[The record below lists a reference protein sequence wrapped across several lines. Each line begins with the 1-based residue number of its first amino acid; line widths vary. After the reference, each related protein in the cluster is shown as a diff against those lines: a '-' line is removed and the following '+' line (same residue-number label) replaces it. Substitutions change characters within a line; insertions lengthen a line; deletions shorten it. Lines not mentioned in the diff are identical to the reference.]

1 VSMELPVEDLQLVH
15 ALQIAPR
22 AGWSELGTIL
32 GRHPATLS
40 ARWARLR
47 EDRMA
52 WVLGHL
58 SGRPEQHCTAFIDVV
73 ADPALIEEVQA
84 DLCAITEVLT
94 VDDATSTA
102 DFRLTCLA
110 ADWLDMAR
118 KVLPRIR
125 GTRGVQRTKVS
136 LCTKLYATGNAWRL
150 DVLSPAQQAQL
161 QRLTHPPLA
170 QPTIIPDTFWPMLRV
185 LMHDGRATAAEI
197 AQATGQHPST
207 TGRFLKVALETGMVT
222 LRCELA
228 SHYTGYPLTVQW
240 FAKVPA
246 GTADTVAAFLMEQ
259 RTLRLCASTTGA
271 ANMTFMMQ
279 LRTPADIADVE
290 ARLAVRV
297 PGVEIIEACVGVHAF
312 KRMGWM
318 LDPEGRPTGEVV
330 T

>member
-1 VSMELPVEDLQLVH
+1 MELPVEDLQLVH
-15 ALQIAPR
+15 ALQVAPR
-22 AGWSELGTIL
+22 ASWAELGSIL

-40 ARWARLR
+40 ARWNRLR

-52 WVLGHL
+52 WILGHL
-58 SGRPEQHCTAFIDVV
+58 GGHPEQHCTAFVEIV
-73 ADPALIEEVQA
+73 ADPALVDEARV
-84 DLCAITEVLT
+84 DLCAIPEVLT
-94 VDDATSTA
+94 VDDATSSA

-110 ADWLDMAR
+110 ADWLTMAR
-118 KVLPRIR
+118 EILPRIKSA
-125 GTRGVQRTKVS
+125 RGVQRTKVS
-136 LCTKLYATGNAWRL
+136 LCTKLYATGNVWRL
-150 DVLSPAQQAQL
+150 DVLAPAQQAQL
-161 QRLTHPPLA
+161 QRLNQPPLA
-170 QPTIIPDTFWPMLRV
+170 QPTIIPATFWPMLRV
-185 LMHDGRATAAEI
+185 LMRDGRATASEI

-207 TGRFLKVALETGMVT
+207 TGRALKTALETGMVT

-246 GTADTVAAFLMEQ
+246 GTAATVAAFLMEH

-279 LRTPADIADVE
+279 LRTPADIADIE
-290 ARLAVRV
+290 ARLAARV
-297 PGVEIIEACVGVHAF
+297 PGVDIIEACVGVHAF

>member
-1 VSMELPVEDLQLVH
+1 MELPVEDLQLVH

-22 AGWSELGTIL
+22 ASWSELGAIL

-47 EDRMA
+47 EDRLA
-52 WVLGHL
+52 WILGHL
-58 SGRPEQHCTAFIDVV
+58 GGYPDQHCTAFVEVV
-73 ADPALIEEVQA
+73 ADPALVEEARV
-84 DLCAITEVLT
+84 DLCAISAVLT
-94 VDDATSTA
+94 VDDATSSA

-110 ADWLDMAR
+110 ADWLTMAR
-118 KVLPRIR
+118 EVLPSIKAA
-125 GTRGVQRTKVS
+125 RGVQRTKVS
-136 LCTKLYATGNAWRL
+136 LCTKLYATGNVWRL
-150 DVLSPAQQAQL
+150 DVLSPAQQAQI
-161 QRLTHPPLA
+161 QRLAHPPVA
-170 QPTIIPDTFWPMLRV
+170 QPTLIPDSFWPMLRV

-197 AQATGQHPST
+197 AKATGQHPST
-207 TGRFLKVALETGMVT
+207 TGRALKTALETGMVT

-246 GTADTVAAFLMEQ
+246 GAADAVAAFLREH

-279 LRTPADIADVE
+279 LRTPADIADIE
-290 ARLAVRV
+290 SRLAARV
-297 PGVEIIEACVGVHAF
+297 PGVDILEASVGVHSF

-318 LDPEGRPTGEVV
+318 LDPDGRPTGEIV

>member
-1 VSMELPVEDLQLVH
+1 MELPVEDLQLVH

-22 AGWSELGTIL
+22 ASWAELGSIL

-40 ARWARLR
+40 ARWSRLR

-52 WVLGHL
+52 WILGHL
-58 SGRPEQHCTAFIDVV
+58 GGHPEQHCTAFVDVV
-73 ADPALIEEVQA
+73 ADPALVEEARV
-84 DLCAITEVLT
+84 DLCAISEVLT
-94 VDDATSTA
+94 VDDATSSA

-110 ADWLDMAR
+110 ADWLTMAR
-118 KVLPRIR
+118 EVLPRIR
-125 GTRGVQRTKVS
+125 GARGVQRTKVS
-136 LCTKLYATGNAWRL
+136 LCTKLYATGNVWRL
-150 DVLSPAQQAQL
+150 DVLSPVQQAQL
-161 QRLTHPPLA
+161 QRLNQPPLA
-170 QPTIIPDTFWPMLRV
+170 QPTIIPATFWPMLRV
-185 LMHDGRATAAEI
+185 LMRDGRATASEI

-207 TGRFLKVALETGMVT
+207 TGRALRTALETGMVT
-222 LRCELA
+222 MRCELA

-246 GTADTVAAFLMEQ
+246 GTADTVAAFLMEH

-279 LRTPADIADVE
+279 LRTPADIADIE
-290 ARLAVRV
+290 ARLAARV
-297 PGVEIIEACVGVHAF
+297 PGVDIIEACVGVHSF

>member
-1 VSMELPVEDLQLVH
+1 MLVH

-22 AGWSELGTIL
+22 ASWAELGVVL
-32 GRHPATLS
+32 ERHPATLS
-40 ARWARLR
+40 ARWSRLR
-47 EDRMA
+47 SERLA

-58 SGRPEQHCTAFIDVV
+58 GGNPEQHCTAFVEV
-73 ADPALIEEVQA
+73 LADPGSLDAVTAQ
-84 DLCAITEVLT
+84 LCAIPEVLT

-118 KVLPRIR
+118 QVLPRIR
-125 GTRGVQRTKVS
+125 STAGVRRVKVS
-136 LCTKLYATGNAWRL
+136 LCTRLYATGNVWRL
-150 DVLSPAQQAQL
+150 DVLSPAQQSQL
-161 QRLTHPPLA
+161 QRLSHPPTSP
-170 QPTIIPDTFWPMLRV
+170 PTLIPDAFWPMLRV
-185 LMHDGRATAAEI
+185 LMRDGRATASEI

-207 TGRFLKVALETGMVT
+207 TGRALRLALDAGMVT

-228 SHYTGYPLTVQW
+228 GYYTGYPLTVQW

-246 GTADTVAAFLMEQ
+246 GSADAVAAFLGEQ

-271 ANMTFMMQ
+271 SNMTFMMQ
-279 LRTPADIADVE
+279 LRSPADVSDLE
-290 ARLAVRV
+290 ARLVARV
-297 PGVEIIEACVGVHAF
+297 PGVAILESCIGVRSF

-318 LDPEGRPTGEVV
+318 LDDDGRPTGEVV

>member
-1 VSMELPVEDLQLVH
+1 MELPVEDLQLVH
-15 ALQIAPR
+15 ALQVAPR
-22 AGWSELGTIL
+22 ASWAELGSIL

-40 ARWARLR
+40 ARWNRLR
-47 EDRMA
+47 DDRMA
-52 WVLGHL
+52 WILGHL
-58 SGRPEQHCTAFIDVV
+58 GGHPEQHCTAFVEIV
-73 ADPALIEEVQA
+73 ADPALVDEARV
-84 DLCAITEVLT
+84 DLCAIPEVLT
-94 VDDATSTA
+94 VDDATSSA

-110 ADWLDMAR
+110 ADWLTMAR
-118 KVLPRIR
+118 EILPRIKSA
-125 GTRGVQRTKVS
+125 RGVQRTKVS
-136 LCTKLYATGNAWRL
+136 LCTKLYATGNVWRL

-161 QRLTHPPLA
+161 QRLNQSPLA
-170 QPTIIPDTFWPMLRV
+170 QPTIIPATFWPMLRV
-185 LMHDGRATAAEI
+185 LMRDGRATASEI

-207 TGRFLKVALETGMVT
+207 TGRALRTALETGMVT
-222 LRCELA
+222 MRCELA

-246 GTADTVAAFLMEQ
+246 GTADTVAAFLMEH

-279 LRTPADIADVE
+279 LRTPADIADIE
-290 ARLAVRV
+290 ASLAARV
-297 PGVEIIEACVGVHAF
+297 PGVDIIEACVGVHAF

>member
-1 VSMELPVEDLQLVH
+1 MELPVEDLQLVH
-15 ALQIAPR
+15 ALQVAPR
-22 AGWSELGTIL
+22 ASWAELGSIL

-40 ARWARLR
+40 ARWNRLR

-52 WVLGHL
+52 WILGHL
-58 SGRPEQHCTAFIDVV
+58 GGHPEQHCTAFVEIV
-73 ADPALIEEVQA
+73 ADPALVDEARV
-84 DLCAITEVLT
+84 DLCAIPEVLT
-94 VDDATSTA
+94 VDDATSSA

-110 ADWLDMAR
+110 ADWLTMAR
-118 KVLPRIR
+118 EILPRIKSA
-125 GTRGVQRTKVS
+125 RGVQRTKVS
-136 LCTKLYATGNAWRL
+136 LCTKLYATGNVWRL
-150 DVLSPAQQAQL
+150 DALSPAQQAQL
-161 QRLTHPPLA
+161 QRLNQPPLA
-170 QPTIIPDTFWPMLRV
+170 QPTIIPATFWPMLRV
-185 LMHDGRATAAEI
+185 LMRDGRATASEI

-207 TGRFLKVALETGMVT
+207 TGRALKTALETGMVT

-246 GTADTVAAFLMEQ
+246 GTAATVAAFLMEH

-279 LRTPADIADVE
+279 LRTPADIADIE
-290 ARLAVRV
+290 ARLAARV
-297 PGVEIIEACVGVHAF
+297 PGVDIIEACVGVHAF